1 MTQAP
6 LSSSE
11 RIRELWAINADVPT
25 LLSSA
30 SKAIN
35 ALTDRPTSTSSSD
48 KEVTSDAPTTD
59 DLAAHKQ
66 AFTDSSR
73 AYFNNLQSILARL
86 RRSVYALEEA
96 GIIEPDAPIVSNS
109 REAGEKGESE
119 GDKVTN
125 GGLGNLDVGTLNSRV
140 NGVQRLK
147 EVELLGEARD
157 MLRGATWSNP
167 GDS

>member
-6 LSSSE
+6 ISSSE

-35 ALTDRPTSTSSSD
+35 ALTDRPTSTSSDD
-48 KEVTSDAPTTD
+48 KVTSDAPTTD
-59 DLAAHKQ
+59 NLAAHKQ

-157 MLRGATWSNP
+157 MLRDATRSSP
-167 GDS
+167 GGS